1 MPLSNNLTFVNITE
15 SITTGITESMST
27 TISTY
32 GLGSTFQTPYDNTLA
47 NAYFFKISP
56 VQLENNWDTGVPGYY
71 TVCVADINLSGYKG
85 AHSMWYTTMN
95 SNIQSYNPVWG
106 TNYSPNANG
115 ISQNGYP
122 AGSTEGYIFPA
133 PPIKVCGL
141 NGIPFTS
148 YEHISKTFT
157 EENTKLLGDQSI
169 SNPYNQIVVD
179 NNTAV
184 SVNDGEDAASL
195 WDDKVSHVT
204 LYDTVG
210 KETNAVQFNAVPNQ
224 ETLKQYWAGL
234 HPNSSNVRGIQG
246 NEVYVLV
253 VLKQGVSITEDT
265 TIVIDL
271 DGDAQFIETE

>member
-1 MPLSNNLTFVNITE
+1 MPLSNNLEFVNITQ
-15 SITTGITESMST
+15 SITTGVTESMST

-71 TVCVADINLSGYKG
+71 TVCLADITLSGYKG
-85 AHSMWYTTMN
+85 AYTMWYTTGN
-95 SNIQSYNPVWG
+95 SNVTEMNDIWG

-115 ISQNGYP
+115 ILNGYP
-122 AGSTEGYIFPA
+122 AGSTEGYVFPS

-141 NGIPFTS
+141 NGVPLNN
-148 YEHISKTFT
+148 YAHIAKRFG
-157 EENTKLLGDQSI
+157 EENTKMLGDQST
-169 SNPYNQIVVD
+169 NDPYNPG
-179 NNTAV
+179 AV
-184 SVNDGEDAASL
+184 SPITVEDGEDAASL
-195 WDDKVSHVT
+195 WDDRVKFVT

-210 KETNAVQFNAVPNQ
+210 KEFALNYNMISNNQ
-224 ETLKQYWAGL
+224 ETPKQIWAGL
-234 HPNSSNVRGIQG
+234 HPDSTYIRGLQG
-246 NEVYVLV
+246 NEVYVMV

-271 DGDAQFIETE
+271 DGDAQFVETE